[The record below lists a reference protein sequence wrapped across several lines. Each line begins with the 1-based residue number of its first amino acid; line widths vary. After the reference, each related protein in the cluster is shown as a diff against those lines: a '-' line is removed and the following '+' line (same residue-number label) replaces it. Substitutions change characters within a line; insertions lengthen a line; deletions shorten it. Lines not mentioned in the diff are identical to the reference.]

1 MEIRPAGAGDAE
13 GIEAMVTRR
22 VRWLEEHGIPA
33 SIRVA
38 GAMAE
43 QAGDEAIPNWVLL
56 DDGAVVGCTT
66 AYSESPA
73 WAFTEEERTVPA
85 VFLASTWTVPSD
97 RRLGWVLARWSLD
110 HAAQTGRREVRR
122 GTFAPALVR
131 YYCRVQGWAVLR
143 EVERR
148 GRACTFLTRM
158 AERRPDLDGLL
169 PSHEQHGAH

>member
-1 MEIRPAGAGDAE
+1 MEIRPAVADDAE
-13 GIEAMVTRR
+13 GIEAMVIRC
-22 VRWLEEHGIPA
+22 VRWLEEHGIPV
-33 SIRVA
+33 SIRA
-38 GAMAE
+38 AEAMAD
-43 QAGDEAIPNWVLL
+43 QAGDEETPNWVLL

-66 AYSESPA
+66 TYSESPA

-97 RRLGWVLARWSLD
+97 RRFGWVLARWSLD

-131 YYCRVQGWAVLR
+131 YYCRVQGWSVLW

-148 GRACTFLTRM
+148 GRACTFLTRV
-158 AERRPDLDGLL
+158 AEERPDLDDLL
-169 PSHEQHGAH
+169 LGRVTHA